1 MRKIPLN
8 DVELLTSPGEAITL
22 TAVLAVMAI
31 AVVAV
36 IIYQLFKGKNGSV
49 KIPGGWSF
57 TWK

>member
-8 DVELLTSPGEAITL
+8 DAELKTAPGEAITL
-22 TAVLAVMAI
+22 TTILAVMAI

-36 IIYQLFKGKNGSV
+36 VVYQLFKSKNGAV